1 MTLPIH
7 ITPNDL
13 RKLRELIRVATQQGG
28 ADLDNLKRLEAE
40 LERAS
45 VVEEAELPDD
55 VIVMNSTAE
64 LENLDRG
71 GSLVYTLVY
80 PEMADVDE
88 GRISVLAPLGM
99 AMIGYRVGDEFEWP
113 TPGGTIRFRV
123 KRLSKSGE

>member
-1 MTLPIH
+1 MTLPIQ
-7 ITPNDL
+7 ITASDL
-13 RKLRELIRVATQQGG
+13 RKLRELIRVGTLQQGP
-28 ADLDNLKRLEAE
+28 DLENLKRLEAE

-45 VVEEAELPDD
+45 VVSEDELPDD
-55 VIVMNSTAE
+55 VITMNSTAE

-71 GSLVYTLVY
+71 GCLSYTLVY
-80 PEMADVDE
+80 PEMADIDE

-123 KRLSKSGE
+123 RRLLGAAE

>member
-7 ITPNDL
+7 ITANDL
-13 RKLRELIRVATQQGG
+13 RRLRELIRVALQNPGP
-28 ADLDNLKRLEAE
+28 DLENLKRLEAE

-45 VVEEAELPDD
+45 VVEADDLPQD
-55 VIVMNSTAE
+55 VITMNSTAE
-64 LENLDRG
+64 LENLDSG
-71 GSLVYTLVY
+71 GTMVFTLVY

-113 TPGGTIRFRV
+113 TPGGTIRYRV
-123 KRLSKSGE
+123 KRLVSSKN

>member
-7 ITPNDL
+7 ITANDL
-13 RKLRELIRVATQQGG
+13 RRLRELIRVALQNPGP
-28 ADLDNLKRLEAE
+28 DLENLKRLEAE

-45 VVEEAELPDD
+45 VVEADELPQD
-55 VIVMNSTAE
+55 VITMNSTAE
-64 LENLDRG
+64 LENLDSG
-71 GSLVYTLVY
+71 GTMVFTLVY

-113 TPGGTIRFRV
+113 TPGGTIRYRV
-123 KRLSKSGE
+123 KRLVSSKN